1 MQRADL
7 DSAVRRVRDIRLA
20 LAGLLVLSMTANL
33 ALTVGFAGRE
43 TATVLLPAA
52 AGPEWRVGGRGM
64 GPAATRYLEDMA
76 RTVAVTLLTLTP
88 ENAGHVRLA
97 AARLSHASARGA
109 IGAWVEAEAARMA
122 GRDLA
127 SAFYPDSIE
136 ADPERLTVEISG
148 ELVTW
153 IGREEAA
160 REDRALPARLPHG
173 CRAHRPAAFRT
184 DGGLRMTRI
193 CRRLRV
199 VACLMFTGALALSA
213 PAAAMQ
219 LLEAVDHAELSAEIS
234 AVEINRIALLG
245 DRVLR
250 VVRAP
255 DGFAVEHDAA
265 TGDLWLRRVA
275 TAAPDDTPVTLFLG
289 TEKGFTYRL
298 TLTPS
303 ARDAAQILIRNADA
317 LSKDLASTAIPAA
330 ADPHIAALVK
340 LVRSVARRETLPGYS
355 IHAGRS
361 SAAGVRLIETWRGP
375 RFLALVLEA
384 DPLPSAAAAGA
395 WPGPGSGPAGLART
409 IADALAGGRV
419 RALWLAAPGTGPK
432 GGRLAVAVVEP
443 SASGEPR

>member
-1 MQRADL
+1 
-7 DSAVRRVRDIRLA
+7 
-20 LAGLLVLSMTANL
+20 
-33 ALTVGFAGRE
+33 
-43 TATVLLPAA
+43 
-52 AGPEWRVGGRGM
+52 
-64 GPAATRYLEDMA
+64 
-76 RTVAVTLLTLTP
+76 
-88 ENAGHVRLA
+88 
-97 AARLSHASARGA
+97 
-109 IGAWVEAEAARMA
+109 
-122 GRDLA
+122 
-127 SAFYPDSIE
+127 
-136 ADPERLTVEISG
+136 
-148 ELVTW
+148 
-153 IGREEAA
+153 
-160 REDRALPARLPHG
+160 
-173 CRAHRPAAFRT
+173 
-184 DGGLRMTRI
+184 MTRI
-193 CRRLRV
+193 CRRFRA

-275 TAAPDDTPVTLFLG
+275 AAAPDGTPVTLFLG

-340 LVRSVARRETLPGYS
+340 LVRSVARREPLPGYS
-355 IHAGRS
+355 IHASLARTPIRAGS
-361 SAAGVRLIETWRGP
+361 FAAGVRLIETWRGP
-375 RFLALVLEA
+375 RFRALVLEA
-384 DPLPSAAAAGA
+384 DPAPVRWPPAA
-395 WPGPGSGPAGLART
+395 PAGLART
-409 IADALAGGRV
+409 IGDSLAAGRV

-432 GGRLAVAVVEP
+432 GGRLAVAVVD
-443 SASGEPR
+443 AGGGGESR

>member
-1 MQRADL
+1 
-7 DSAVRRVRDIRLA
+7 
-20 LAGLLVLSMTANL
+20 
-33 ALTVGFAGRE
+33 
-43 TATVLLPAA
+43 
-52 AGPEWRVGGRGM
+52 
-64 GPAATRYLEDMA
+64 
-76 RTVAVTLLTLTP
+76 
-88 ENAGHVRLA
+88 
-97 AARLSHASARGA
+97 
-109 IGAWVEAEAARMA
+109 
-122 GRDLA
+122 
-127 SAFYPDSIE
+127 
-136 ADPERLTVEISG
+136 
-148 ELVTW
+148 
-153 IGREEAA
+153 
-160 REDRALPARLPHG
+160 
-173 CRAHRPAAFRT
+173 
-184 DGGLRMTRI
+184 MTRI
-193 CRRLRV
+193 CRRFRA
-199 VACLMFTGALALSA
+199 VACLMVLGAAVLPA

-250 VVRAP
+250 VVRTP

-275 TAAPDDTPVTLFLG
+275 AAAPDGTPVTLFLG

-355 IHAGRS
+355 IHASLARTPIRAGSIAAGVRF
-361 SAAGVRLIETWRGP
+361 AAGVRLIETWRGP
-375 RFLALVLEA
+375 RFRALVLEA
-384 DPLPSAAAAGA
+384 DPLPSAAAGGA

-409 IADALAGGRV
+409 IGESLAAGRV

-432 GGRLAVAVVEP
+432 GGRLAVAVMEP

>member
-1 MQRADL
+1 
-7 DSAVRRVRDIRLA
+7 
-20 LAGLLVLSMTANL
+20 
-33 ALTVGFAGRE
+33 
-43 TATVLLPAA
+43 
-52 AGPEWRVGGRGM
+52 
-64 GPAATRYLEDMA
+64 
-76 RTVAVTLLTLTP
+76 
-88 ENAGHVRLA
+88 
-97 AARLSHASARGA
+97 
-109 IGAWVEAEAARMA
+109 
-122 GRDLA
+122 
-127 SAFYPDSIE
+127 
-136 ADPERLTVEISG
+136 
-148 ELVTW
+148 
-153 IGREEAA
+153 
-160 REDRALPARLPHG
+160 
-173 CRAHRPAAFRT
+173 
-184 DGGLRMTRI
+184 MTRI
-193 CRRLRV
+193 YRRLRA
-199 VACLMFTGALALSA
+199 VACLMVLGAAALPA

-275 TAAPDDTPVTLFLG
+275 AAAPDGTPVTLFLG

-355 IHAGRS
+355 IHASLARTPIRVGSIAAGVRFP
-361 SAAGVRLIETWRGP
+361 AGVRLIETWRGP
-375 RFLALVLEA
+375 RFRALVLEA
-384 DPLPSAAAAGA
+384 DLLPSAAGGGA
-395 WPGPGSGPAGLART
+395 WPPGSGSGASSPGSGPAGLART
-409 IADALAGGRV
+409 IGDSLAAGRV

-432 GGRLAVAVVEP
+432 GGRLAVAVVD
-443 SASGEPR
+443 AGGGGEPR